1 MPWRLGRKGLVSLL
15 TDEGPPMAGETDGE
29 EDPGAMVCPA
39 EGESARVWESKG
51 PKPGAGVSMHSGFFV
66 ILPSQ
71 MSLHG
76 D

>member
-1 MPWRLGRKGLVSLL
+1 
-15 TDEGPPMAGETDGE
+15 MAGETDGE